1 MDWKLLHFFW
11 NKVCVCVCDFCFCE
25 EVEGL
30 PRISFR
36 KVSAQLRVFPL
47 GGASWLDFLWFREEG
62 ICVCSLCHVAVNRT
76 QAVLCCHQAD

>member
-11 NKVCVCVCDFCFCE
+11 NKVYACVCDFCFCE

-36 KVSAQLRVFPL
+36 KVSAFPL
-47 GGASWLDFLWFREEG
+47 GGRLG
-62 ICVCSLCHVAVNRT
+62 
-76 QAVLCCHQAD
+76 